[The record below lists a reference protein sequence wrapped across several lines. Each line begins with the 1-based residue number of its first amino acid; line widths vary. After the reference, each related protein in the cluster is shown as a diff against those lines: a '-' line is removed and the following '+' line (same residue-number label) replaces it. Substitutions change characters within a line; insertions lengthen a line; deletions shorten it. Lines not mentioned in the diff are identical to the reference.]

1 MFENERVYKQYID
14 GMDEYIQNLTRLQK
28 EDPEQARKQAQ
39 ASLKRSGILNKNGI
53 MKKEICR
60 QKEE

>member
-39 ASLKRSGILNKNGI
+39 DSLRRSGILNKNGI

-60 QKEE
+60 

>member
-39 ASLKRSGILNKNGI
+39 ASLKRSAILNKNGI

-60 QKEE
+60 

>member
-28 EDPEQARKQAQ
+28 EDPEQARLQGE
-39 ASLKRSGILNKNGI
+39 ASVKRSGILNKSGI
-53 MKKEICR
+53 MKKQICR
-60 QKEE
+60 

>member
-39 ASLKRSGILNKNGI
+39 ASLKRSGILNKNPVYYDVDTR
-53 MKKEICR
+53 C
-60 QKEE
+60 

>member
-39 ASLKRSGILNKNGI
+39 ASLKRSVF
-53 MKKEICR
+53 
-60 QKEE
+60 

>member
-14 GMDEYIQNLTRLQK
+14 GLDEYIQNLTRLQK

-39 ASLKRSGILNKNGI
+39 ASLKRSGILNKNVN
-53 MKKEICR
+53 MKKDISR
-60 QKEE
+60 YNEE

>member
-53 MKKEICR
+53 MKKEIGR

>member
-1 MFENERVYKQYID
+1 MFENERVYKQY
-14 GMDEYIQNLTRLQK
+14 MDEYIQNLTRLQK

-60 QKEE
+60 

>member
-28 EDPEQARKQAQ
+28 EDPEHARKQAQ

-60 QKEE
+60 

>member
-14 GMDEYIQNLTRLQK
+14 GMDEYIQNLTGLQK

-60 QKEE
+60 

>member
-53 MKKEICR
+53 MKKA
-60 QKEE
+60 KTNK

>member
-14 GMDEYIQNLTRLQK
+14 GMDEYIQNLARLQK

-39 ASLKRSGILNKNGI
+39 DSLRRSGLLNKNGI

-60 QKEE
+60 

>member
-53 MKKEICR
+53 MKKAKTNR
-60 QKEE
+60 

>member
-39 ASLKRSGILNKNGI
+39 ASLKRSGILNKKGI

-60 QKEE
+60 